1 MNYLLNEPK
10 PNIEAEQAVMGSILL
25 SPDTVMPETFEILKA
40 DDFLVSEYRTLFQA
54 CADLFISG
62 RPIEAITLA
71 AKLGNEYKTIIIRCA
86 EMVVSVA
93 NWKVYA
99 KLVSDTAKRHRAFSA
114 VSELKDALS
123 ENRDIEDCQSL
134 AVEACK
140 QLTTASTGETVS
152 AAEGFS
158 KFYMSLEKP
167 IEYIQTGFSKIDNYA
182 FISRGDFIVIGAR
195 PSAGKTALTLQMMLN
210 ISRKHTAVYF
220 SLETR
225 NNNLFGRMA
234 ANMSL
239 QSLSDIKRHSGFDY
253 CKLAELDEAFRDLNF
268 YTVEAAGWTAAQIK
282 AKAIQLGAEIIFIDY
297 MGLISAEGSGRY
309 EKMTNI
315 SIDLHTMAQQSNITV
330 VALSQLNRE
339 GKGEPGMEALRESGQ
354 IEQDADIIMLLH
366 VPDDDYPDERELIIA
381 KNKEGK
387 TGMIKLIFNGEI
399 QKFAELETR
408 YE

>member
-1 MNYLLNEPK
+1 
-10 PNIEAEQAVMGSILL
+10 
-25 SPDTVMPETFEILKA
+25 
-40 DDFLVSEYRTLFQA
+40 
-54 CADLFISG
+54 
-62 RPIEAITLA
+62 
-71 AKLGNEYKTIIIRCA
+71 
-86 EMVVSVA
+86 
-93 NWKVYA
+93 
-99 KLVSDTAKRHRAFSA
+99 
-114 VSELKDALS
+114 
-123 ENRDIEDCQSL
+123 
-134 AVEACK
+134 
-140 QLTTASTGETVS
+140 
-152 AAEGFS
+152 
-158 KFYMSLEKP
+158 
-167 IEYIQTGFSKIDNYA
+167 
-182 FISRGDFIVIGAR
+182 
-195 PSAGKTALTLQMMLN
+195 
-210 ISRKHTAVYF
+210 
-220 SLETR
+220 
-225 NNNLFGRMA
+225 
-234 ANMSL
+234 MSL
-239 QSLSDIKRHSGFDY
+239 QNLSDIKRHSGFDY
-253 CKLAELDEAFRDLNF
+253 CKLAELDEVFRDLNF

-387 TGMIKLIFNGEI
+387 TGIIKLIFNGEI